1 MADILKDELANDP
14 LGRGYAGMTDEEA
27 AADLN
32 TSYRTRNRT
41 NMTGDE
47 VFQAT
52 DAAEFAGLGSGQGN
66 SVDDQNHWL
75 AFCGR
80 DSIDPFSSAN
90 LAFVT
95 DIFQAGS
102 ATLANL
108 QASRLKSIT
117 RGEELGLGIVKSGHV
132 NVARAP

>member
-14 LGRGYAGMTDEEA
+14 LGRGYAGMTDEEVA
-27 AADLN
+27 DDLN
-32 TSYRTRNRT
+32 ISNRTRNRT

-52 DAAEFAGLGSGQGN
+52 DAAEFSGLGSGQGN

-80 DSIDPFSSAN
+80 DIIDPFAN
-90 LAFVT
+90 ANVQFVT

-102 ATLANL
+102 TTLANL
-108 QASRLKSIT
+108 QASRIESIT
-117 RGEELGLGIVKSGHV
+117 RGEELGLGKVKPGHV
-132 NVARAP
+132 QDAR